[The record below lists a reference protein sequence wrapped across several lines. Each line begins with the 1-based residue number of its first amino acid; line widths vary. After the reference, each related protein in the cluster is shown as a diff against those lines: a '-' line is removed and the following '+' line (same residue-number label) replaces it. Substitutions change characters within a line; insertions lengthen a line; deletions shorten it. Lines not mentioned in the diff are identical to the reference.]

1 MLNDLHVAND
11 TIVIKTQLVSD
22 VLAAAG
28 DATIKDRLFEGA
40 GIGGKTN
47 AQYKTTVP

>member
-22 VLAAAG
+22 VLAAG
-28 DATIKDRLFEGA
+28 DATIKDRLFKGA